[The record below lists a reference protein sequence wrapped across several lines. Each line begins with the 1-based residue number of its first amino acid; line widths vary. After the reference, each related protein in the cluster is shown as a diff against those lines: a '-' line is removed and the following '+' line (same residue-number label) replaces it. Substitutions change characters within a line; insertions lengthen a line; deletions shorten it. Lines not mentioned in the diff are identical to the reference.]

1 MWLIQAELKERKK
14 KKNHACFSLSL
25 FLSLFFATIT
35 LIVFEQRCIYVN
47 EILCLDMMQSRGQ
60 LQLTRLQLNV
70 LTLICACRARTRAY
84 VSGLDKEYKR
94 RKEKLRIEPCFR
106 HKKKNVSIFFFL
118 RYYRKKNK
126 NECVIITL
134 RWCV

>member
-14 KKNHACFSLSL
+14 KKNHACFSISL
-25 FLSLFFATIT
+25 FLSPFFTTIT
-35 LIVFEQRCIYVN
+35 LIVFKQRCIYVN

-70 LTLICACRARTRAY
+70 HTPISACRARTRAY

-106 HKKKNVSIFFFL
+106 HKKKERINLFFL
-118 RYYRKKNK
+118 YYRKKNK